1 MSDQIRDSYDAM
13 SELYVAVNRG
23 ALDGEGNR
31 LREWLARFAEMAALG
46 DSPVA
51 DLGCGPGF
59 VTQHLTE
66 LGLDMRGF
74 DLSPALIAEAQSMF
88 PELDVQVADF
98 TALDLPDASFAG
110 ILTRYS
116 LIHSQPSDLASTFVE
131 FGRLLK
137 PDAPIHVSFFAASS
151 AEEHGTPF
159 DHKVVT
165 AYALFPAT
173 IAGELERAGFDRLE
187 VDVIGPRQGE
197 RQLDHAIIH
206 ARRSDVG
213 GVASSQV
220 DSSMP

>member
-1 MSDQIRDSYDAM
+1 MSDLIRDSYNAM
-13 SELYVAVNRG
+13 SELYVAVNQG
-23 ALDGEGNR
+23 ALDGEGTR
-31 LREWLARFAEMAALG
+31 LQKWLATFVEIAAPG
-46 DSPVA
+46 DGPVA

-59 VTQHLTE
+59 VTQHLTD

-74 DLSPALIAEAQSMF
+74 DLSPALIAEARNLF
-88 PELDVQVADF
+88 PDLDVQVADF
-98 TALDLPDASFAG
+98 TALGLPDASFAG

-131 FGRLLK
+131 FARLLK
-137 PDAPIHVSFFAASS
+137 PDAPIHMSFFAAKS

-187 VDVIGPRQGE
+187 IDVVGPREGE

-206 ARRSDVG
+206 ARRSH
-213 GVASSQV
+213 V
-220 DSSMP
+220 DPPMS